1 MLYMGTISLILS
13 TYMGAGSVRE
23 CTVVNQINSKTAKY
37 ILEKF
42 RTMGKNLDKK
52 KKKHS
57 SGRILDSSGNR
68 IIRQENKVIL
78 IFSTVARL

>member
-1 MLYMGTISLILS
+1 
-13 TYMGAGSVRE
+13 MGAGPVRE

-52 KKKHS
+52 KKHT